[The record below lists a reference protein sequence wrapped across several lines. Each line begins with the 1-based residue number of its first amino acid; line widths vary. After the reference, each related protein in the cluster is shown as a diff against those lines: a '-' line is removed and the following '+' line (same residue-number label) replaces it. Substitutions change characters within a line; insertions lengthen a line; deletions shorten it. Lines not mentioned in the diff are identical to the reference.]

1 MSAPAGFAQTTKHA
15 ELTSKMALKALQ
27 TRARRFKSTYW
38 SCLLTRAQC
47 SAGTGLSRGAHCAA
61 GWRKAMG
68 GSDEAAGAFPVLCKS
83 LF

>member
-47 SAGTGLSRGAHCAA
+47 SAGM
-61 GWRKAMG
+61 RKAMG